1 MRRYHGCACGGH
13 NHPAQQMEGP
23 PWARLLKT
31 DSDWIDHRIAIL
43 TDGNIPREV
52 RRYKLA
58 RELEAHKSAMKCM
71 SEMMPNDHAAMAHA
85 KAYLAALEKA
95 FDRRVYELPHP
106 QPLRRPLVR

>member
-1 MRRYHGCACGGH
+1 MGQITQDGYTF
-13 NHPAQQMEGP
+13 N
-23 PWARLLKT
+23 
-31 DSDWIDHRIAIL
+31 SDWIDHRIAML
-43 TDGNIPREV
+43 TDGNIARDV
-52 RRYKLA
+52 RRYKLV

-106 QPLRRPLVR
+106 RPLRRPLVR